1 MSKRCLAWL
10 PLLLVLAGGA
20 ARAGGTIEGIVRL
33 AGPAPAVAP
42 RPIARDA
49 NVCGPEA
56 PAESVL
62 VGAAGALANVVVFV
76 KDARLAGPPR
86 PVAGASLDQRRCR
99 YVPHVQALTVGTPL
113 AVVNSDPILHNVH
126 GNDPASTVFNL
137 AMPIKGQRLPIALR
151 KSGLVRLQCDAG
163 HTWMN
168 AWIYVF
174 DHPYYAVTDGS
185 GAFIIKDVPA
195 GDHLLELWH
204 EPPSGQGPGTRTTA
218 KVRVVDGKRA
228 RLDLTLR
235 L

>member
-1 MSKRCLAWL
+1 MITGTASR
-10 PLLLVLAGGA
+10 
-20 ARAGGTIEGIVRL
+20 ARPV
-33 AGPAPAVAP
+33 V
-42 RPIARDA
+42 RDA

-151 KSGLVRLQCDAG
+151 KSGLVRLQCDA
-163 HTWMN
+163 
-168 AWIYVF
+168 
-174 DHPYYAVTDGS
+174 
-185 GAFIIKDVPA
+185 
-195 GDHLLELWH
+195 
-204 EPPSGQGPGTRTTA
+204 
-218 KVRVVDGKRA
+218 
-228 RLDLTLR
+228 
-235 L
+235 